1 MVRFQIHRLDDPTA
15 ADQHYRAFW
24 RIDGQTFR
32 VHAWR
37 LEEWLRLSPEHRPR
51 DAHRIQDHGWMTLRP
66 IQMRESQ
73 DQRLAYLSPSPVS
86 SH

>member
-1 MVRFQIHRLDDPTA
+1 
-15 ADQHYRAFW
+15 
-24 RIDGQTFR
+24 
-32 VHAWR
+32 
-37 LEEWLRLSPEHRPR
+37 
-51 DAHRIQDHGWMTLRP
+51 MTLRP